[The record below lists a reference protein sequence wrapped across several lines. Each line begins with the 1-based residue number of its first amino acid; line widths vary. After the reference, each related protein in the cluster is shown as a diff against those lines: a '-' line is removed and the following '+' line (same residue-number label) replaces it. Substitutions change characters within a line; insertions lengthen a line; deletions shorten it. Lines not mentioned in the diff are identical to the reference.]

1 MDCQQLK
8 EGLENYY
15 VLYQKGLKKQANQ
28 YIEHLAKEIQA
39 LDHTEK
45 EMVLYRFAQDLCDE
59 NEYQYLENRG
69 NGSIPFALFQCLR
82 EWLYQR
88 CLENKMPELRWFY
101 QLYSQDKTGYQ
112 YAFEFLET
120 AYEHQECDPKTVN
133 LLFAAYIET
142 LAWGAHHFPKGCI
155 ITSETREDA
164 FRNCKKI
171 LTEKHVD
178 NRLQAQLDYYTTLY
192 SCYDNYVNDSKTK
205 DFTRYCDEANL
216 KFYESKAYYYEK

>member
-1 MDCQQLK
+1 
-8 EGLENYY
+8 
-15 VLYQKGLKKQANQ
+15 
-28 YIEHLAKEIQA
+28 
-39 LDHTEK
+39 
-45 EMVLYRFAQDLCDE
+45 
-59 NEYQYLENRG
+59 
-69 NGSIPFALFQCLR
+69 
-82 EWLYQR
+82 
-88 CLENKMPELRWFY
+88 MPELRWFY

-142 LAWGAHHFPKGCI
+142 LAWGAHHFPEGCI